1 VEQSLDE
8 TTGHSAGVP
17 HGLEPPGPKVRVGS
31 SLRDALACLLL
42 TPRGELAVVDADDTL
57 LGVATA
63 ERLLAAG
70 RDPG

>member
-1 VEQSLDE
+1 
-8 TTGHSAGVP
+8 
-17 HGLEPPGPKVRVGS
+17 
-31 SLRDALACLLL
+31 ALACLLL

-70 RDPG
+70 RAAG